1 MNLYKIKHTL
11 LTPYIWYM
19 RYKERNASEIAKQM
33 YEVTGYNPALY
44 RLFEA
49 AAKNPDILIEAPGL
63 GPDSLV
69 WDVGAF
75 DGDWS
80 ARVFEKYRARIYTF
94 EIEPNFHAQ
103 VTRRFESNS
112 KIRCFGFGLGDK
124 NANLMATRAAMGTTL
139 YPDGDVGAA
148 ADQIEV
154 PVRDVVEVMDELG
167 SPSIDLMKINIEGG
181 EYGLLE
187 RMIAAERVRDV
198 RCFMIQFHEWIDG
211 SYRRRNAIRKALRQ
225 THDVRWEYTFCWEQ
239 WVRKES

>member
-1 MNLYKIKHTL
+1 MNLYNIKRAL

-19 RYKERNASEIAKQM
+19 RHKERNASEVAKQIF
-33 YEVTGYNPALY
+33 EVAGYNQAFY
-44 RLFEA
+44 RLCEA
-49 AAKNPDILIEAPGL
+49 VVKNPDFLIEAPVM

-80 ARVFEKYRARIYTF
+80 ARVYEKYQARICTF
-94 EIEPNFHAQ
+94 EIEPDFHAQ

-139 YPDGDVGAA
+139 FAGSDSSSG

-154 PVRDVVEVMDELG
+154 PVRDVVQVMDELG

-187 RMIAAERVRDV
+187 RMIAAGRVRDV

-211 SYRRRNAIRKALRQ
+211 SYGRRNAIRKALRK
-225 THDVRWEYTFCWEQ
+225 THDVRWQYAFCWEQ